1 MANHKSS
8 KKRIL
13 RNNKRNE
20 INSNRISRIR
30 TYIKKVETEI
40 SSENKDKANEAFK
53 LAMPEIQRGVSK
65 GLMHKNTASRK
76 LSRLSNK
83 INMGYISTYANRQ
96 DLLSLSLTNTAIKTS
111 SSRLFDFLNCSFAHN
126 TFTTGPSIYS

>member
-65 GLMHKNTASRK
+65 GLMHRNTASRK

-83 INMGYISTYANRQ
+83 IKS
-96 DLLSLSLTNTAIKTS
+96 IK
-111 SSRLFDFLNCSFAHN
+111 
-126 TFTTGPSIYS
+126 

>member
-30 TYIKKVETEI
+30 TFIKKVETEI

-83 INMGYISTYANRQ
+83 IKT
-96 DLLSLSLTNTAIKTS
+96 IK
-111 SSRLFDFLNCSFAHN
+111 
-126 TFTTGPSIYS
+126 

>member
-1 MANHKSS
+1 MANHNSS

-13 RNNKRNE
+13 SNNKRNE

-83 INMGYISTYANRQ
+83 IKS
-96 DLLSLSLTNTAIKTS
+96 IK
-111 SSRLFDFLNCSFAHN
+111 
-126 TFTTGPSIYS
+126 

>member
-65 GLMHKNTASRK
+65 GLIHKNTASRK
-76 LSRLSNK
+76 LSRLSTK
-83 INMGYISTYANRQ
+83 
-96 DLLSLSLTNTAIKTS
+96 IKT
-111 SSRLFDFLNCSFAHN
+111 
-126 TFTTGPSIYS
+126 IK

>member
-65 GLMHKNTASRK
+65 GLIHKNTASRK

-83 INMGYISTYANRQ
+83 IK
-96 DLLSLSLTNTAIKTS
+96 LIK
-111 SSRLFDFLNCSFAHN
+111 
-126 TFTTGPSIYS
+126 

>member
-65 GLMHKNTASRK
+65 GLIHKNTASRR

-83 INMGYISTYANRQ
+83 IKT
-96 DLLSLSLTNTAIKTS
+96 IK
-111 SSRLFDFLNCSFAHN
+111 
-126 TFTTGPSIYS
+126 

>member
-40 SSENKDKANEAFK
+40 NSENKDKANEAFK

-65 GLMHKNTASRK
+65 GLIHKNTASRK

-83 INMGYISTYANRQ
+83 IK
-96 DLLSLSLTNTAIKTS
+96 LIK
-111 SSRLFDFLNCSFAHN
+111 
-126 TFTTGPSIYS
+126 

>member
-13 RNNKRNE
+13 RNNKRNV

-53 LAMPEIQRGVSK
+53 QAMPEIQRGVSK
-65 GLMHKNTASRK
+65 GLIHKNTASRK
-76 LSRLSNK
+76 ISRLSNK
-83 INMGYISTYANRQ
+83 IKS
-96 DLLSLSLTNTAIKTS
+96 IK
-111 SSRLFDFLNCSFAHN
+111 
-126 TFTTGPSIYS
+126 

>member
-1 MANHKSS
+1 M
-8 KKRIL
+8 

-65 GLMHKNTASRK
+65 GLMHRNTASRK
-76 LSRLSNK
+76 LSRLSN
-83 INMGYISTYANRQ
+83 R
-96 DLLSLSLTNTAIKTS
+96 IK
-111 SSRLFDFLNCSFAHN
+111 L
-126 TFTTGPSIYS
+126 IK

>member
-13 RNNKRNE
+13 RNNKRNV

-65 GLMHKNTASRK
+65 GLIHKNTASRK
-76 LSRLSNK
+76 LSRLSSK
-83 INMGYISTYANRQ
+83 IK
-96 DLLSLSLTNTAIKTS
+96 LIK
-111 SSRLFDFLNCSFAHN
+111 
-126 TFTTGPSIYS
+126 

>member
-40 SSENKDKANEAFK
+40 SSENKDKANEAFN

-65 GLMHKNTASRK
+65 GLIHKNTASRK

-83 INMGYISTYANRQ
+83 IKS
-96 DLLSLSLTNTAIKTS
+96 IK
-111 SSRLFDFLNCSFAHN
+111 
-126 TFTTGPSIYS
+126 

>member
-53 LAMPEIQRGVSK
+53 LAMPEIQKGVSK
-65 GLMHKNTASRK
+65 GLIHKNTASRK

-83 INMGYISTYANRQ
+83 IKT
-96 DLLSLSLTNTAIKTS
+96 IK
-111 SSRLFDFLNCSFAHN
+111 
-126 TFTTGPSIYS
+126 

>member
-40 SSENKDKANEAFK
+40 SSENKDRANEAFK

-83 INMGYISTYANRQ
+83 IKS
-96 DLLSLSLTNTAIKTS
+96 IK
-111 SSRLFDFLNCSFAHN
+111 
-126 TFTTGPSIYS
+126 

>member
-53 LAMPEIQRGVSK
+53 LAMPAIQRGVSK

-83 INMGYISTYANRQ
+83 IKS
-96 DLLSLSLTNTAIKTS
+96 IK
-111 SSRLFDFLNCSFAHN
+111 
-126 TFTTGPSIYS
+126 

>member
-30 TYIKKVETEI
+30 TYIKKVEIEI

-83 INMGYISTYANRQ
+83 IKS
-96 DLLSLSLTNTAIKTS
+96 IK
-111 SSRLFDFLNCSFAHN
+111 
-126 TFTTGPSIYS
+126 

>member
-30 TYIKKVETEI
+30 IYIKKVETEI

-65 GLMHKNTASRK
+65 GLIHKNTASRK

-83 INMGYISTYANRQ
+83 IKT
-96 DLLSLSLTNTAIKTS
+96 IK
-111 SSRLFDFLNCSFAHN
+111 
-126 TFTTGPSIYS
+126 

>member
-13 RNNKRNE
+13 RNNKRND
-20 INSNRISRIR
+20 INSHRISRIR

-65 GLMHKNTASRK
+65 GLVHKNTASRK

-83 INMGYISTYANRQ
+83 IKS
-96 DLLSLSLTNTAIKTS
+96 IK
-111 SSRLFDFLNCSFAHN
+111 
-126 TFTTGPSIYS
+126 

>member
-53 LAMPEIQRGVSK
+53 LAMPEIQKGVSK

-83 INMGYISTYANRQ
+83 IKS
-96 DLLSLSLTNTAIKTS
+96 IK
-111 SSRLFDFLNCSFAHN
+111 
-126 TFTTGPSIYS
+126 

>member
-53 LAMPEIQRGVSK
+53 LAMP
-65 GLMHKNTASRK
+65 
-76 LSRLSNK
+76 
-83 INMGYISTYANRQ
+83 
-96 DLLSLSLTNTAIKTS
+96 DLNQP
-111 SSRLFDFLNCSFAHN
+111 H
-126 TFTTGPSIYS
+126 

>member
-1 MANHKSS
+1 M
-8 KKRIL
+8 

-53 LAMPEIQRGVSK
+53 LAMPEIHKGVSK

-83 INMGYISTYANRQ
+83 IKS
-96 DLLSLSLTNTAIKTS
+96 IK
-111 SSRLFDFLNCSFAHN
+111 
-126 TFTTGPSIYS
+126 

>member
-13 RNNKRNE
+13 RNNKRNV

-40 SSENKDKANEAFK
+40 NSENKEKAKEALK

-65 GLMHKNTASRK
+65 GSLHKNTAARK

-83 INMGYISTYANRQ
+83 IKS
-96 DLLSLSLTNTAIKTS
+96 IK
-111 SSRLFDFLNCSFAHN
+111 
-126 TFTTGPSIYS
+126 

>member
-40 SSENKDKANEAFK
+40 RSENKDKANEAFK
-53 LAMPEIQRGVSK
+53 LALPEIQRGVSK

-83 INMGYISTYANRQ
+83 IKS
-96 DLLSLSLTNTAIKTS
+96 IK
-111 SSRLFDFLNCSFAHN
+111 
-126 TFTTGPSIYS
+126 

>member
-13 RNNKRNE
+13 RNNKRNQ

-83 INMGYISTYANRQ
+83 IKS
-96 DLLSLSLTNTAIKTS
+96 IK
-111 SSRLFDFLNCSFAHN
+111 
-126 TFTTGPSIYS
+126 

>member
-65 GLMHKNTASRK
+65 GLLHKNTASRK
-76 LSRLSNK
+76 LSRLSSK
-83 INMGYISTYANRQ
+83 
-96 DLLSLSLTNTAIKTS
+96 IKT
-111 SSRLFDFLNCSFAHN
+111 
-126 TFTTGPSIYS
+126 IK

>member
-53 LAMPEIQRGVSK
+53 LAMPEIQRGVSN
-65 GLMHKNTASRK
+65 GLIHKNTASRK

-83 INMGYISTYANRQ
+83 IKT
-96 DLLSLSLTNTAIKTS
+96 IK
-111 SSRLFDFLNCSFAHN
+111 
-126 TFTTGPSIYS
+126 